1 MIRTANLTDSI
12 SRKAGGL
19 HESVRRLVQSLAA
32 AQVEVRVLTARDEF
46 TDQDLGAWYP
56 VPVDVFP
63 RSWPHYFGYSPG
75 FLDVLKSYRPDLTHT
90 HGIWLYPSIATAV
103 YCKQNRVPYMISPH
117 GMVDPWAVRNQRW
130 KKVIAY
136 AMYETNHLRG
146 ARCIRALCE
155 SEARSI
161 RRIGI
166 KNPVVV
172 IPNGVDLPAPGAE
185 RKTGIAP
192 WTELVEPGRKVLLFL
207 SRIHPKKGLE
217 NLIRAWPQSTGSDLW
232 ALAIAGWEQGK
243 HEAELKA
250 ICDQL
255 GIIWADARDT
265 DREKGDSSAKFRA
278 KSASVIFLG
287 PQFGEAKA
295 SCYRHCDAFVLPSFS
310 EGLPM
315 VVLEAWAYA
324 KPVLMTPECNLPEGF
339 AAQAALRV
347 GTTVEDIKE
356 ELEALFAAPEVAL
369 TEIGKRG
376 RELVENRFAW
386 KRIAAQVKITY
397 EWMLGG
403 GSKPGCFFEG

>member
-1 MIRTANLTDSI
+1 
-12 SRKAGGL
+12 
-19 HESVRRLVQSLAA
+19 
-32 AQVEVRVLTARDEF
+32 
-46 TDQDLGAWYP
+46 
-56 VPVDVFP
+56 
-63 RSWPHYFGYSPG
+63 
-75 FLDVLKSYRPDLTHT
+75 
-90 HGIWLYPSIATAV
+90 
-103 YCKQNRVPYMISPH
+103 
-117 GMVDPWAVRNQRW
+117 
-130 KKVIAY
+130 
-136 AMYETNHLRG
+136 
-146 ARCIRALCE
+146 
-155 SEARSI
+155 
-161 RRIGI
+161 
-166 KNPVVV
+166 
-172 IPNGVDLPAPGAE
+172 
-185 RKTGIAP
+185 
-192 WTELVEPGRKVLLFL
+192 
-207 SRIHPKKGLE
+207 
-217 NLIRAWPQSTGSDLW
+217 
-232 ALAIAGWEQGK
+232 
-243 HEAELKA
+243 
-250 ICDQL
+250 
-255 GIIWADARDT
+255 
-265 DREKGDSSAKFRA
+265 
-278 KSASVIFLG
+278 ASVIFLG